1 MREMKIITVS
11 YHYIPIR
18 MVIIQNSDNVYGEE
32 DVEQQEFSFIAGENE
47 KYYSHFGG
55 FYKTKHTLNIQSR
68 NHTLLYLS
76 KLTGNLGPHK
86 NLQADVHSNFILNC

>member
-1 MREMKIITVS
+1 
-11 YHYIPIR
+11 
-18 MVIIQNSDNVYGEE
+18 MVEGDI
-32 DVEQQEFSFIAGENE
+32 EQQEFSFIAGENE
-47 KYYSHFGG
+47 KCQRHFGRQFGGG
-55 FYKTKHTLNIQSR
+55 FYKAKHTLNIHCR